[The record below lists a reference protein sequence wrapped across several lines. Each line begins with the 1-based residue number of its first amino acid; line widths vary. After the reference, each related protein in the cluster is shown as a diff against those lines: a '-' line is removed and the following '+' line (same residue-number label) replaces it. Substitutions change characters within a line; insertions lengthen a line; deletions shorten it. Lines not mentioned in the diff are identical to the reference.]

1 MSRKRVRTIT
11 LGTFALVAVLCA
23 ARPGRAQ
30 DARTPYPRMA
40 PLDQYLVADRNDE
53 IALARGAAPPSI
65 SKVATV
71 MLLGRHGLAQPQ
83 KWVATWASS
92 PAPADPDP
100 DRPILNLQNQTVRER
115 VRISVGGSQ
124 FRIRLTNEYG
134 SLPLL
139 VGSVT
144 AAVPTDPAGVQSGS
158 IQTVTFGG
166 KNSITIPAGAPAISD
181 PVSLSVA
188 YGAEISISLYLP
200 ERVTTPTGHEFALK
214 RAIVS
219 PPGDHTHDEK
229 IQGGTEDSRSVFV
242 SAVLVPAQPSQRLVV
257 AFGDSITEG
266 YRSTIDA
273 NRSYPAD
280 LVSRLAKM
288 PDNSKLA
295 VVNEGIGGNRLLGD
309 WVIPW
314 MGSSALA
321 RFDRDALALPGV
333 THIVLLQGA
342 NDLGFPGV
350 KMGQLLFAD
359 PAHIPTADDLIGAY
373 RQLIARA
380 HARGIKVIGGTMTPL
395 EGFDVPGFW
404 SDAKDAV
411 RQEVNKWIRH
421 SGEFD
426 GVIDF
431 DAVLRD
437 PDHPSKVLD
446 RFASKD
452 QGHPNDA
459 GYQAMADAIN
469 LALFDTN

>member
-100 DRPILNLQNQTVRER
+100 SRPILNLQNQTVRER

-380 HARGIKVIGGTMTPL
+380 HARGIKVIGATMLPL

>member
-1 MSRKRVRTIT
+1 MNRK
-11 LGTFALVAVLCA
+11 LQSSALICCFLLLLC
-23 ARPGRAQ
+23 G
-30 DARTPYPRMA
+30 
-40 PLDQYLVADRNDE
+40 
-53 IALARGAAPPSI
+53 IAG
-65 SKVATV
+65 
-71 MLLGRHGLAQPQ
+71 AQPE

-92 PAPADPDP
+92 PAPPDPDP

-134 SLPLL
+134 SSP
-139 VGSVT
+139 VVIGSVS
-144 AAVPTDPAGVQSGS
+144 AAVPTDPAGVKSGS
-158 IQTVTFGG
+158 IQTVTFGR

-181 PVSLSVA
+181 PVALPVA

-229 IQGGTEDSRSVFV
+229 IQGGTEDSRLVFV
-242 SAVLVPAQPSQRLVV
+242 SAVLVPALPSQRLVV

-273 NRSYPAD
+273 NRSYPSD
-280 LVSRLAKM
+280 LISRLAKT
-288 PDNSKLA
+288 DNSKVA

-309 WVIPW
+309 GPIPW

-321 RFDRDALALPGV
+321 RFDRDALSLPGV
-333 THIVLLQGA
+333 THIVLLQGG

-350 KMGQLLFAD
+350 KMGRLSFAD
-359 PAHIPTADDLIGAY
+359 PAHALSADDLIGAY

-411 RQEVNKWIRH
+411 RQEVNKWIRN

-437 PDHPSKVLD
+437 PDHPSKVSD

-452 QGHPNDA
+452 HGHPNDA

>member
-1 MSRKRVRTIT
+1 MTT
-11 LGTFALVAVLCA
+11 LRSNALIFLLLLAPGNVA
-23 ARPGRAQ
+23 
-30 DARTPYPRMA
+30 
-40 PLDQYLVADRNDE
+40 
-53 IALARGAAPPSI
+53 
-65 SKVATV
+65 
-71 MLLGRHGLAQPQ
+71 AQPE

-92 PAPADPDP
+92 PAPPASDP

-134 SLPLL
+134 SSLLL

-144 AAVPTDPAGVQSGS
+144 AGVPTDPAGVKSGS

-181 PVSLSVA
+181 PVALPVA
-188 YGAEISISLYLP
+188 YGAEISISLFLP

-219 PPGDHTHDEK
+219 PPGDHTHDER
-229 IQGGTEDSRSVFV
+229 IEGGTEDSRSVFV

-266 YRSTIDA
+266 YKSTIDA
-273 NRSYPAD
+273 NGSYPAD

-288 PDNSKLA
+288 PGKAKLA

-314 MGSSALA
+314 MGASAQA
-321 RFDRDALALPGV
+321 RFDRDALAVPGV
-333 THIVLLQGA
+333 THIVLLEGA

-359 PAHIPTADDLIGAY
+359 PAHIPSADDLIGAY

-380 HARGIKVIGGTMTPL
+380 HAPGIKVIGGTMTPL

-411 RQEVNKWIRH
+411 RQEVNQWIRN
-421 SGEFD
+421 SGAFD

-437 PDHPSKVLD
+437 PDHPGKVLA

-452 QGHPNDA
+452 HGHPNDA

-469 LALFDTN
+469 LALFNTN